1 MKSNAAT
8 FKSWILYQDD
18 NYLVVNK
25 PPYVPSLHERGKFT
39 SVPLIELA
47 REFNPDAT
55 LCHRLDRETSGAVI
69 IALNAEA
76 YRHMSIQFEDRQVEK
91 IYHAVVEGQVR
102 FEDHLVDLPINSDHP
117 GRVRID
123 KKAGKPSATFFKTI
137 ALFRHFSLLECQPVT
152 GRLHQIRV
160 HLESQNTHI
169 ISDELYGG
177 KIHLLSEIKRKH
189 KGEDSPVMKRFA
201 LHAAFIAFR
210 KPDGEVVGIE
220 APYPKD
226 FEVLLKILNKYD
238 RFEG

>member
-1 MKSNAAT
+1 
-8 FKSWILYQDD
+8 
-18 NYLVVNK
+18 
-25 PPYVPSLHERGKFT
+25 
-39 SVPLIELA
+39 
-47 REFNPDAT
+47 
-55 LCHRLDRETSGAVI
+55 
-69 IALNAEA
+69 
-76 YRHMSIQFEDRQVEK
+76 MSIQFEDRQVEK

-201 LHAAFIAFR
+201 LHARSIQFTIF
-210 KPDGEVVGIE
+210 KKEFSFE

-226 FEVLLKILNKYD
+226 FDVLLKLLEKYD
-238 RFEG
+238 S